1 MDRDAGG
8 QVLKLLDVAVHALVQ
23 GRVQGVGFRFFVQR
37 QALALGLTGWVRNLD
52 GDASVEV
59 MAEGPQADL
68 EMLLAELR
76 RGPRMASVEGVEA
89 SWREATG
96 AFQGFEIRG

>member
-1 MDRDAGG
+1 
-8 QVLKLLDVAVHALVQ
+8 
-23 GRVQGVGFRFFVQR
+23 VGFRFFVQR

-52 GDASVEV
+52 GDGSVEV

-76 RGPRMASVEGVEA
+76 RGPRMASVEGVAA

-96 AFQGFEIRG
+96 GFQGFEIRG